1 MAEPQNTTE
10 GKSKFQTWL
19 AGIIVVASL
28 VTIVALGL
36 AVILINKDEATN
48 VFNIIIPV
56 VSTWVGTVLAYYFS
70 KENFDAAT
78 KSVTELARL
87 TTQEKLQS
95 IPVKE
100 KMIPLALMH
109 FEVISPAHPADQ
121 VTLIEIVDHQEK
133 AKKGLRIPILDDN
146 RFPLYVIHR
155 STIDRYLTKRSLK
168 GDDVTKIVLKELLDE
183 PEFKDDLKESFE
195 VVSYDATLADVKSA
209 LDKSAYTQDVF
220 VSQNGSDKEAILGFI
235 TNTMVE
241 KYSTVS

>member
-1 MAEPQNTTE
+1 MADPKNSTN

-19 AGIIVVASL
+19 AGTIVVASL
-28 VTIVALGL
+28 ITIVALGL
-36 AVILINKDEATN
+36 AVILINTDEATN

-95 IPVKE
+95 IPVNE

-109 FEVISPAHPADQ
+109 FEVISTAYPKDQ
-121 VTLIEIVDHQEK
+121 VTLIDMVDRQEK
-133 AKKGLRIPILDDN
+133 AKKGLRIPILDED
-146 RFPLYVIHR
+146 RLPLWVIHR
-155 STIDRYLTKRSLK
+155 STIDRYFTKRSLK
-168 GDDVTKIVLKELLDE
+168 GADVSKIVLQELLDD
-183 PEFKDDLKESFE
+183 PEFKDNLEESFE
-195 VVSYDATLADVKSA
+195 VVPLKATLADVKFA
-209 LDKSAYTQDVF
+209 LDRSTYTQDVF
-220 VSQNGSDKEAILGFI
+220 ISQNGSDQEAVLGFI

-241 KYSTVS
+241 KFSTV